1 MFLPRA
7 CKGGIGH
14 MNEMT
19 LSSLIQIMQDGFIQ
33 HDKQESA
40 GRFLLESVTIQEDSL
55 CTTDLNSKKISR
67 LVSRKDPV
75 PDDIKQAALRNDI
88 AVKVEEYFRQKVM
101 SDINPYTKDDVLQKL
116 MNIIIRDAEIAQ
128 RKKNEFQR
136 LYDAEDDAYF
146 LYSVF
151 MYVLQ
156 RNNKI
161 IANVVEYQD
170 APLLAEV
177 NYECP
182 LTHEKLVEE
191 VKGIPKKKYEIT
203 QIFPDDL
210 PSELAATFNAV
221 YPRPKNLDA
230 PENLIALSQEASENY
245 LMSPMVDE
253 YKKLYEIKQVTSKQ
267 YKAINAIN
275 RIELEAEI
283 RAAIEGL
290 ISINPSD
297 MLPQLE
303 YAALRIDQK
312 ISDALLMND
321 VRNHVLQYYR
331 YIETI
336 FSEMTDVFD
345 DIAGEVKL
353 SSQKLEKAG
362 LSQED
367 VIYNLTEWI
376 HNKAFAGD
384 TKGKMACRIVV
395 CFFIQNCEV
404 FYKNEIS
411 K

>member
-1 MFLPRA
+1 
-7 CKGGIGH
+7 

-67 LVSRKDPV
+67 LGSRKDPV

-116 MNIIIRDAEIAQ
+116 MNIIIQDAEIAQ

-161 IANVVEYQD
+161 IANAVEYQD

-182 LTHEKLVEE
+182 PTHEKLVEE

-210 PSELAATFNAV
+210 PSELAATFNAA

-245 LMSPMVDE
+245 LMSPRVDE
-253 YKKLYEIKQVTSKQ
+253 YKKLYEIKHVTSKQ

-297 MLPQLE
+297 VLPQLE

-367 VIYNLTEWI
+367 VIYNMTEWI

>member
-1 MFLPRA
+1 
-7 CKGGIGH
+7 

-75 PDDIKQAALRNDI
+75 PDDIKKAALRNDI

-101 SDINPYTKDDVLQKL
+101 SDINPYTKDDALQKL
-116 MNIIIRDAEIAQ
+116 MNIIIHDAEIAQ

-136 LYDAEDDAYF
+136 LYDAEDDAYL

-182 LTHEKLVEE
+182 LTHEKLVKE

-331 YIETI
+331 YIENI

-362 LSQED
+362 LSQEE

>member
-1 MFLPRA
+1 
-7 CKGGIGH
+7 

-40 GRFLLESVTIQEDSL
+40 GRFLLESVTLQENSL

-75 PDDIKQAALRNDI
+75 PDDIRQAALRADI
-88 AVKVEEYFRQKVM
+88 AVKVEEYFRQIIM
-101 SDINPYTKDDVLQKL
+101 PDINPYKKDDVLQKV
-116 MNIIIRDAEIAQ
+116 MNIIIQDTEIAQ

-136 LYDAEDDAYF
+136 LYDAEEDAYF

-161 IANVVEYQD
+161 STNTVEYQD

-210 PSELAATFNAV
+210 SQDLIGTFETV
-221 YPRPKNLDA
+221 CPRPKNYDA

-245 LMSPMVDE
+245 LMSPTVEE

-275 RIELEAEI
+275 RIELEEEI
-283 RAAIEGL
+283 RVAIEGL
-290 ISINPSD
+290 ISLKPSD
-297 MLPQLE
+297 DLPQLE
-303 YAALRIDQK
+303 YDALRIDQK
-312 ISDALLMND
+312 INDALLMND

-336 FSEMTDVFD
+336 FSEMTDAFD
-345 DIAGEVKL
+345 DIAGEIKL
-353 SSQKLEKAG
+353 SSQKLERAG
-362 LSQED
+362 LSQEN

-376 HNKAFAGD
+376 HNKAFAGAD
-384 TKGKMACRIVV
+384 KGKMACRIVV

-404 FYKNEIS
+404 FYK

>member
-1 MFLPRA
+1 
-7 CKGGIGH
+7 

-116 MNIIIRDAEIAQ
+116 MNIIIQDAEIAQ

-161 IANVVEYQD
+161 IANAVEYQD

-253 YKKLYEIKQVTSKQ
+253 YKKLYEIKQVTNKQ

-297 MLPQLE
+297 VLPQLE

>member
-1 MFLPRA
+1 
-7 CKGGIGH
+7 

-116 MNIIIRDAEIAQ
+116 MNIIIQDAEIAQ

-161 IANVVEYQD
+161 IANAVEYQD

-210 PSELAATFNAV
+210 PSELAATFNTV

-230 PENLIALSQEASENY
+230 PENLIALSQEVSENY

-297 MLPQLE
+297 VLPQLE

-345 DIAGEVKL
+345 DIAREVKL

>member
-1 MFLPRA
+1 
-7 CKGGIGH
+7 

-116 MNIIIRDAEIAQ
+116 MNIIIQDAEIAQ

-161 IANVVEYQD
+161 IANAVEYQD

-210 PSELAATFNAV
+210 PSELAATFNTV

-253 YKKLYEIKQVTSKQ
+253 YKKLYEIKQVISKQ

-283 RAAIEGL
+283 REAIEGL

-297 MLPQLE
+297 VLPQLE

>member
-1 MFLPRA
+1 
-7 CKGGIGH
+7 

-182 LTHEKLVEE
+182 ITHEKLVEE

-221 YPRPKNLDA
+221 YPRPKNLDV

-303 YAALRIDQK
+303 YTALRIDQK

>member
-1 MFLPRA
+1 M
-7 CKGGIGH
+7 
-14 MNEMT
+14 
-19 LSSLIQIMQDGFIQ
+19 
-33 HDKQESA
+33 
-40 GRFLLESVTIQEDSL
+40 
-55 CTTDLNSKKISR
+55 
-67 LVSRKDPV
+67 
-75 PDDIKQAALRNDI
+75 
-88 AVKVEEYFRQKVM
+88 
-101 SDINPYTKDDVLQKL
+101 
-116 MNIIIRDAEIAQ
+116 
-128 RKKNEFQR
+128 
-136 LYDAEDDAYF
+136 
-146 LYSVF
+146 
-151 MYVLQ
+151 
-156 RNNKI
+156 
-161 IANVVEYQD
+161 
-170 APLLAEV
+170 
-177 NYECP
+177 
-182 LTHEKLVEE
+182 
-191 VKGIPKKKYEIT
+191 
-203 QIFPDDL
+203 
-210 PSELAATFNAV
+210 
-221 YPRPKNLDA
+221 
-230 PENLIALSQEASENY
+230 
-245 LMSPMVDE
+245 
-253 YKKLYEIKQVTSKQ
+253 
-267 YKAINAIN
+267 
-275 RIELEAEI
+275 
-283 RAAIEGL
+283 

>member
-1 MFLPRA
+1 
-7 CKGGIGH
+7 

-88 AVKVEEYFRQKVM
+88 AVKVEEYFRQNVM

-116 MNIIIRDAEIAQ
+116 MNIIIQDAEIAQ

-161 IANVVEYQD
+161 IANAVEYQD

-210 PSELAATFNAV
+210 PSELAATFNTV

-245 LMSPMVDE
+245 IMSPMVDE

-297 MLPQLE
+297 VLPKLE

>member
-1 MFLPRA
+1 
-7 CKGGIGH
+7 

-75 PDDIKQAALRNDI
+75 PDDIKQAALRNNI

-116 MNIIIRDAEIAQ
+116 MNIIIQDAEIAQ

-161 IANVVEYQD
+161 IANAVEYQD

-182 LTHEKLVEE
+182 LTHEKLVKE

-203 QIFPDDL
+203 QIFPNDL

-230 PENLIALSQEASENY
+230 PENLIALSQETSENY

-297 MLPQLE
+297 VLPQLE

-331 YIETI
+331 YIENL

>member
-1 MFLPRA
+1 
-7 CKGGIGH
+7 

-136 LYDAEDDAYF
+136 LYDAEDDDYF

-210 PSELAATFNAV
+210 PSKLAATFNAV

>member
-1 MFLPRA
+1 
-7 CKGGIGH
+7 

-19 LSSLIQIMQDGFIQ
+19 LSSLIQIMQDGFMQ

-40 GRFLLESVTIQEDSL
+40 GRFLLESVTLQEDSL
-55 CTTDLNSKKISR
+55 CTTDLNPKKISR

-75 PDDIKQAALRNDI
+75 PDDIKQAALKADI
-88 AVKVEEYFRQKVM
+88 AVKVEEYFRHKIMPDV
-101 SDINPYTKDDVLQKL
+101 NPYTKDDVLQKL
-116 MNIIIRDAEIAQ
+116 MNIIIQDTEIGQ

-161 IANVVEYQD
+161 ISNTVEYQD

-177 NYECP
+177 TYKCP

-210 PSELAATFNAV
+210 PSELAAAFDAV
-221 YPRPKNLDA
+221 YPKPKNLDA

-245 LMSPMVDE
+245 LMSPTVDE
-253 YKKLYEIKQVTSKQ
+253 YKKLYEIKQIASKQ

-275 RIELEAEI
+275 RIELEDEI
-283 RAAIEGL
+283 RTAIEGL

-297 MLPQLE
+297 ELPQLE

-312 ISDALLMND
+312 ISDALLIND
-321 VRNHVLQYYR
+321 VRNHVLHYYR

-336 FSEMTDVFD
+336 FSDMTDVFD

-367 VIYNLTEWI
+367 VINNLSEWI
-376 HNKAFAGD
+376 HNKAFVGSD
-384 TKGKMACRIVV
+384 KGKIACRIVV

>member
-1 MFLPRA
+1 
-7 CKGGIGH
+7 

-88 AVKVEEYFRQKVM
+88 AVKVEEYFKQKVM

-116 MNIIIRDAEIAQ
+116 MNIIIQDAEIAQ

-136 LYDAEDDAYF
+136 LYDAEDDAYY

-161 IANVVEYQD
+161 IANAVEYQD

-203 QIFPDDL
+203 QIFSDDL
-210 PSELAATFNAV
+210 PSELAATFNTV

-297 MLPQLE
+297 VLPQLE
-303 YAALRIDQK
+303 YVALRIDQK

>member
-1 MFLPRA
+1 
-7 CKGGIGH
+7 

-19 LSSLIQIMQDGFIQ
+19 LSSLIQIMKDGFIQ

-116 MNIIIRDAEIAQ
+116 MNIIIQDAEIAQ

-136 LYDAEDDAYF
+136 LYDAEDDDYF
-146 LYSVF
+146 LYSVS

-161 IANVVEYQD
+161 IDNAVEYQD

-210 PSELAATFNAV
+210 PSKLAATFNAV

-283 RAAIEGL
+283 RTAIEWL

-297 MLPQLE
+297 VLPQLE

-345 DIAGEVKL
+345 DIAGEAKL

>member
-1 MFLPRA
+1 
-7 CKGGIGH
+7 

-40 GRFLLESVTIQEDSL
+40 GRFLLESVTIQADSL

-75 PDDIKQAALRNDI
+75 PDDIKQAALKNDI

-116 MNIIIRDAEIAQ
+116 MNIIIQDAEIAQ

-161 IANVVEYQD
+161 IANAVEYQD

-210 PSELAATFNAV
+210 PSELAATFNTV

-283 RAAIEGL
+283 RAAIKGL

-297 MLPQLE
+297 VLPQLE

-376 HNKAFAGD
+376 HNKAFAVD

-404 FYKNEIS
+404 FSKNEIS